1 MREPLVIK
9 LTCGLIV
16 AVFAA
21 APLLAQSVPKERQI
35 THREQSLTPYDPF
48 SADELF
54 KRIKIPPS
62 PALTPAEALKSFQVA
77 PGFRIECVAAE
88 PLVVNPVMFEFDA
101 DGRIW
106 VVEMR
111 GYMRD
116 LEGSDEGT
124 RIGNVVVLEDTNGD
138 SVMDRSTV
146 FLDKLVMPRTLS
158 FVAGGLLVAEP
169 PNLWYCRDI
178 DGDLKCDEKR
188 LVGTY
193 GRPGNPQ
200 HTDNGLFHA
209 LDNWLYS
216 ADCNFRHKFIDGQLL
231 WEPMARRGQWGV
243 TQDDYGR
250 LFYNYE
256 NLLSTPI

>member
-1 MREPLVIK
+1 M
-9 LTCGLIV
+9 IV
-16 AVFAA
+16 VVLAA
-21 APLLAQSVPKERQI
+21 APLHSQSIPKERQI

-88 PLVVNPVMFEFDA
+88 PLVVNPVMFEFDP

-106 VVEMR
+106 AVEMR

-116 LEGSDEGT
+116 LEGSDEGAP
-124 RIGNVVVLEDTNGD
+124 IGRVVVLEDTNGD
-138 SVMDRSTV
+138 RLMDRSTV

-158 FVAGGLLVAEP
+158 FVAGGVLVAEP
-169 PNLWYCRDI
+169 PNLWFCRDV

-188 LVGTY
+188 L
-193 GRPGNPQ
+193 GRQIRP
-200 HTDNGLFHA
+200 
-209 LDNWLYS
+209 
-216 ADCNFRHKFIDGQLL
+216 
-231 WEPMARRGQWGV
+231 ARKSP
-243 TQDDYGR
+243 TH
-250 LFYNYE
+250 
-256 NLLSTPI
+256 